1 MRSRSSLAFPSE
13 TRRQDTQEI
22 DAGAS
27 RGGDRSLVCGVCTGA
42 CRGRGV
48 LRVADTRDTALSRQH
63 TRHTDTHTHTHTQ
76 YGFEH
81 LDTRPHT
88 HTQEARSFRD
98 LTKYNRAKPTADRPR
113 LTALAAERA
122 LCVWVG
128 IRPRSVRA
136 SSLFARIA
144 GPKAIQVVVDRVMP
158 QQRGYDRQHEE
169 TAFVIPLNVHAIA
182 DATYDIP

>member
-1 MRSRSSLAFPSE
+1 MPGRPGGRGSVSRAW
-13 TRRQDTQEI
+13 RVHR
-22 DAGAS
+22 
-27 RGGDRSLVCGVCTGA
+27 C
-42 CRGRGV
+42 RGV
-48 LRVADTRDTALSRQH
+48 LRVHVADTTHETQH
-63 TRHTDTHTHTHTQ
+63 SADSTLGTPTHTHTHTHTQ